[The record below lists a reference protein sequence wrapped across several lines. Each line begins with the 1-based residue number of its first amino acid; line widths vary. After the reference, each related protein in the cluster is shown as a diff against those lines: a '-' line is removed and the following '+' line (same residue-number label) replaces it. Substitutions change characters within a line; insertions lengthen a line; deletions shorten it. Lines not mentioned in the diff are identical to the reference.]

1 MSEIIMN
8 GTKATVKLTED
19 VTATTEK
26 GIRQSLKELLS
37 GGITELI
44 VDLAAVQMVD
54 SVGIGLFISAHN
66 SIRKIGG
73 VLVLVNASKDLAD
86 LFTNMRLN
94 QHFTINPA

>member
-1 MSEIIMN
+1 MSEIITD
-8 GTKATVKLTED
+8 GPKATVKLTED

-37 GGITELI
+37 GGVTEVI
-44 VDLAAVQMVD
+44 VDLAAVRIVD

-66 SIRKIGG
+66 SLRKIGG
-73 VLVLVNASKDLAD
+73 ALVLINTSKDLVD

-94 QHFTINPA
+94 QHFTITPA